1 MSASDK
7 KQPPAPPTGPTP
19 LISDKYLDIPS
30 QRLYYLSL
38 GLMCQAI
45 KFVDFSW
52 YIISGEGI
60 ASCRK
65 WLFVDFAYCV
75 ILTQL
80 RIPRLTYS
88 KAVVLLQIALLWFLD
103 GIMFGG
109 ISLNLPVKPSD
120 FGSTNSHASM
130 STSEPSSF
138 LDYIAPLTFGMLS
151 PYAPKDAHLVG
162 QHTVRMS
169 PISTAQLN
177 PEALSFCLSS
187 PNSFVLVPV
196 LLNNTSPAEVK
207 FSLTPLGQDV
217 PEFFELTAKEL
228 KAIEQDRLA
237 ASQASRPTTSAQD
250 SEDYDEYDNDEDT
263 VADPRGTHTSLQ
275 STQSIAH
282 LRISRPGTLRLV
294 SLLDHS
300 RIPVRIPYSATATI
314 VPCPAVQFVDKE
326 PAEGNVRCSGHES
339 DLQLMIRV
347 YGVPPLSLRWL
358 KTINGRRE
366 HFLVEGI
373 ENNDI
378 PSKSTSG
385 ARQGVAEEMK
395 IPLTIAL
402 DTPGTYLYALEEVTD
417 SVGNVVRIGSDTP
430 VGASA
435 SSQTKTTRSLVVLR
449 RPKVSFRGCGPGS
462 PTSLLIGSEAS
473 LSIGINDSDDF
484 DSPWEVSIKYEP
496 SDAGE
501 KGGKRHKSWN
511 KVLKTQGSRGDL
523 NVRASGPGDYTIVGV
538 QGKWCSGDVL
548 APESCRV
555 VEKPLP
561 TAEIEWKRI
570 HECSGD
576 TGVSASL
583 VLRGT
588 PPFQVFYRMQ
598 RDNETPRDL
607 SKTFSTS
614 RGELTLQPERSG
626 HYKFTFTQM
635 SDTHYK
641 KVELK
646 GPSIDQVVHPL
657 AAADFVTTQGSNR
670 RRISSCDGDTVSVDV
685 DLRAHGISRCKL
697 SAPEARKT
705 SKYKG
710 SNLRESQYR
719 FRYRKGLT
727 ATERHL
733 TSISA
738 MSIEDVYKCKRPV
751 SVPGITVS
759 VRGVKATAKFYGSSS
774 KRFTTVLENEPA
786 NLPLRLTG
794 DAPWRIKYRHVGDT
808 KVITRTLTNP
818 NDNLIVA
825 QRGTFEILDITDSHC
840 PGSVITEASTFE
852 VNWVP
857 RPSAKLSSQTKS
869 IYEPHNSSH
878 ILPPVCEGTPDYV
891 DLDLKGLLRPVNI
904 HFSDTYKNGIGR
916 PPFEIMY
923 NIGQNDNGGTKVIGQ
938 PTFNSIQ
945 PRTRFQLQ
953 TSYPGRMYYEVK
965 QIGDAEYPL
974 AKHRHAVIPR
984 GDRLLFEQEIFM
996 RPSARFRNRN
1006 RMSYCLND
1014 HFTPLDAL
1022 STDGTVL
1029 FEGAPPFSLK
1039 LSIKNLG
1046 TSEVD
1051 RTTVKV
1057 FERSWKVDL
1066 ASYMFR
1072 SVGPHLVTIEF
1083 VQDASNCAPATLDP
1097 LASSIWVDVA
1107 ETAAIVPFDRRVD
1120 YCVGEATQ
1128 FQLEGIPPWNIGY
1141 RINGKTYT
1149 HEAKVSPFSLVQ
1161 QQPGEF
1167 TITSIA
1173 HQQKLCKAA
1182 VADVHFNVH
1191 PLPSA
1196 QVGHGKRIYQDI
1208 HEGDQAEIVFTL
1220 IGEPPFTFTYQR
1232 SELGPKKSD
1241 KPGKILETHTVSRVM
1256 TNEYSVF
1263 SALEGT
1269 WTVTSISDRY
1279 CRYPSPQPDIGTEK
1293 QRT

>member
-1 MSASDK
+1 MSDPDK
-7 KQPPAPPTGPTP
+7 KQQPLPSLPTP

-38 GLMCQAI
+38 GLLCQAI
-45 KFVDFSW
+45 KVVDFSW
-52 YIISGEGI
+52 YLVSGDESS

-65 WLFVDFAYCV
+65 WLFVDFAYCAL
-75 ILTQL
+75 LTQL

-88 KAVVLLQIALLWFLD
+88 KAVVLLQIALLWFFD
-103 GIMFGG
+103 GLMFGG
-109 ISLNLPVKPSD
+109 ISLNLSYKTTDIGYLS
-120 FGSTNSHASM
+120 SSNSHVLT
-130 STSEPSSF
+130 STSEPFSF
-138 LDYIAPLTFGMLS
+138 LDYIAPLSFGIFTAS
-151 PYAPKDAHLVG
+151 GSKDAHLVG

-177 PEALSFCLSS
+177 PDALSFCLSP
-187 PNSFVLVPV
+187 PNNFVLIPV

-207 FSLTPLGQDV
+207 FSLTSLGQDV
-217 PEFFELTAKEL
+217 PEFFELTSKDL
-228 KAIEQDRLA
+228 KHIEQDRVA
-237 ASQASRPTTSAQD
+237 ALETSRPTSTRD
-250 SEDYDEYDNDEDT
+250 SGEYDEYDDDDDS
-263 VADPRGTHTSLQ
+263 VQLPQHSHTSLQ
-275 STQSIAH
+275 STQSIVH
-282 LRISRPGTLRLV
+282 IRVTRPGTLRLE

-300 RIPVRIPYSATATI
+300 RVPVRISYSSFVTI
-314 VPCPAVQFVDKE
+314 VPCPTVQFVDKE
-326 PAEGNVRCSGHES
+326 PSEGNIRCSGQDS

-347 YGVPPLSLRWL
+347 HGVPPLSLRWL

-373 ENNDI
+373 ENNDA
-378 PSKSTSG
+378 PDTG
-385 ARQGVAEEMK
+385 GRRGLAEDMK
-395 IPLTIAL
+395 IPLTVAL
-402 DTPGTYLYALEEVTD
+402 DTPGTYLYALEEVAD
-417 SVGNVVRIGSDTP
+417 SVGNVVRIGSDVSVSTS
-430 VGASA
+430 GST
-435 SSQTKTTRSLVVLR
+435 QTKTTRSLVVLR
-449 RPKVSFRGCGPGS
+449 RPKVSFKSCGPGT
-462 PTSLLIGSEAS
+462 PASLLIGSETALPIS
-473 LSIGINDSDDF
+473 VNDADEF
-484 DSPWEVSIKYEP
+484 DSPWEVSLRYEP
-496 SDAGE
+496 SNAGE
-501 KGGKRHKSWN
+501 NAKGTKRYKPWS
-511 KVLKTQGSRGDL
+511 KTLKTQGTRRDINL
-523 NVRASGPGDYTIVGV
+523 RASAPGDYSIVGV
-538 QGKWCSGDVL
+538 KGKWCSGDVL
-548 APESCRV
+548 APESCQV

-588 PPFQVFYRMQ
+588 PPFQVYYRMQ

-646 GPSIDQVVHPL
+646 GPSIDQVIHPL
-657 AAADFVTTQGSNR
+657 AAADFVTQGSNR

-685 DLRAHGISRCKL
+685 DLRGTGPWNLEMQVVGPRSSDNIQVEGIETSRKAI
-697 SAPEARKT
+697 SIPIP
-705 SKYKG
+705 
-710 SNLRESQYR
+710 
-719 FRYRKGLT
+719 KGLRSDGET
-727 ATERHL
+727 FD
-733 TSISA
+733 INIV
-738 MSIEDVYKCKRPV
+738 SIEDVYKCKRPV
-751 SVPGITVS
+751 SVPSITVS
-759 VRGVKATAKFYGSSS
+759 VRNVKATAKFYGISG
-774 KRFTTVLENEPA
+774 KRSTTVLENEPA

-794 DAPWRIKYRHVGDT
+794 DAPWRIKYRHADD
-808 KVITRTLTNP
+808 KKIITRTLTNP
-818 NDNLIVA
+818 NDNLIVTE
-825 QRGTFEILDITDSHC
+825 RGTYEILDISDSHC
-840 PGSVITEASTFE
+840 PGSVISDASTFD

-857 RPSAKLSSQTKS
+857 RPSAKLSPQIKS

-878 ILPPVCEGTPDYV
+878 ILPPVCEGTADHV
-891 DLDLKGLLRPVNI
+891 DLDLK
-904 HFSDTYKNGIGR
+904 GR

-923 NIGQNDNGGTKVIGQ
+923 NIAQNNNGGTKVIGQ

-974 AKHRHAVIPR
+974 AKHRNAVIPR
-984 GDRLLFEQEIFM
+984 GDRLLFEQEILM

-1014 HFTPLDAL
+1014 QFTPLDAL

-1029 FEGAPPFSLK
+1029 LEGSPPFSLK

-1051 RTTVKV
+1051 RTTVEV
-1057 FERSWKVDL
+1057 FDYSWKVDL
-1066 ASYMFR
+1066 PSYAFR
-1072 SVGPHLVTIEF
+1072 SVGPHLVTIES
-1083 VQDASNCAPATLDP
+1083 VHDASKCAPAALDP
-1097 LASSIWVDVA
+1097 LASSVWVDVA

-1120 YCVGEATQ
+1120 YCVGEVTQ

-1141 RINGKTYT
+1141 RINGKSHA

-1161 QQPGEF
+1161 QHPGEF

-1173 HQQKLCKAA
+1173 HQQKLCKAV
-1182 VADVHFNVH
+1182 VADLHFNVH

-1220 IGEPPFTFTYQR
+1220 IGEPPFAFTYQR
-1232 SELGPKKSD
+1232 SELGPKKGG
-1241 KPGKILETHTVSRVM
+1241 KPGKVLETHTVSRIM

-1263 SALEGT
+1263 SALEG
-1269 WTVTSISDRY
+1269 VFYYRNLDSNVNF
-1279 CRYPSPQPDIGTEK
+1279 
-1293 QRT
+1293 

>member
-1 MSASDK
+1 
-7 KQPPAPPTGPTP
+7 
-19 LISDKYLDIPS
+19 
-30 QRLYYLSL
+30 
-38 GLMCQAI
+38 
-45 KFVDFSW
+45 
-52 YIISGEGI
+52 
-60 ASCRK
+60 
-65 WLFVDFAYCV
+65 
-75 ILTQL
+75 
-80 RIPRLTYS
+80 
-88 KAVVLLQIALLWFLD
+88 
-103 GIMFGG
+103 MFG
-109 ISLNLPVKPSD
+109 
-120 FGSTNSHASM
+120 SHALA
-130 STSEPSSF
+130 STLEPFSF
-138 LDYIAPLTFGMLS
+138 FDYIAPLTFGIIAPS
-151 PYAPKDAHLVG
+151 GPKDAHLIG

-177 PEALSFCLSS
+177 PDALSFCLSP
-187 PNSFVLVPV
+187 PNNFVLVPV
-196 LLNNTSPAEVK
+196 LLNNSNPAEVK

-217 PEFFELTAKEL
+217 PEILELTAKDL

-237 ASQASRPTTSAQD
+237 AIQASRPTMSGRD
-250 SEDYDEYDNDEDT
+250 LDDYDEYDDDEDS
-263 VADPRGTHTSLQ
+263 VQRPQGLQSLQ
-275 STQSIAH
+275 STQSLVHI
-282 LRISRPGTLRLV
+282 RVTRPGTLRLQ
-294 SLLDHS
+294 SILDHS
-300 RIPVRIPYSATATI
+300 RVPVRIAYPSSVTV

-326 PAEGNVRCSGHES
+326 PAEGNVRCSGHDA
-339 DLQLMIRV
+339 DLQLIISV
-347 YGVPPLSLRWL
+347 HGVPPLSLRWL

-373 ENNDI
+373 ENNDVS
-378 PSKSTSG
+378 SKS
-385 ARQGVAEEMK
+385 ARRGVAEEMK
-395 IPLTIAL
+395 IPLAVAL
-402 DTPGTYLYALEEVTD
+402 DIPGTYLYALEEVTD
-417 SVGNVVRIGSDTP
+417 SVGNVVRIGSDASA
-430 VGASA
+430 GASR
-435 SSQTKTTRSLVVLR
+435 SIETKTTRSLVVLR
-449 RPKVSFRGCGPGS
+449 RPKVSFKACGPGS

-473 LSIGINDSDDF
+473 LPIAVNDSDEF
-484 DSPWEVSIKYEP
+484 DSPWEISLKYEP
-496 SDAGE
+496 SNVED
-501 KGGKRHKSWN
+501 KGRRHN
-511 KVLKTQGSRGDL
+511 KPWTKTLKTQGNQRDL
-523 NVRASGPGDYTIVGV
+523 NVRASAPGEYSIVGV

-588 PPFQVFYRMQ
+588 PPFQVYYRMQ
-598 RDNETPRDL
+598 RDNEEPRDL
-607 SKTFSTS
+607 TKTFSTS

-626 HYKFTFTQM
+626 HYKFTFTQI

-641 KVELK
+641 KVELQ
-646 GPSIDQVVHPL
+646 GPI
-657 AAADFVTTQGSNR
+657 
-670 RRISSCDGDTVSVDV
+670 
-685 DLRAHGISRCKL
+685 
-697 SAPEARKT
+697 
-705 SKYKG
+705 
-710 SNLRESQYR
+710 
-719 FRYRKGLT
+719 
-727 ATERHL
+727 
-733 TSISA
+733 
-738 MSIEDVYKCKRPV
+738 SIEDAYKCKRPV

-759 VRGVKATAKFYGSSS
+759 VRGVKATAKFYGSGGRRSI
-774 KRFTTVLENEPA
+774 TVLENESA

-794 DAPWRIKYRHVGDT
+794 DAPWRIKYRHVDNN

-818 NDNLIVA
+818 NDNLVVT
-825 QRGTFEILDITDSHC
+825 QRGTFEILDIADSHC
-840 PGSVITEASTFE
+840 PGTVITDASTFE

-857 RPSAKLSSQTKS
+857 RPSAKLSAQTKS
-869 IYEPHNSSH
+869 IYDPHNSSH
-878 ILPPVCEGTPDYV
+878 ILPPVCEGTANHV
-891 DLDLKGLLRPVNI
+891 DLDLK
-904 HFSDTYKNGIGR
+904 GR

-923 NIGQNDNGGTKVIGQ
+923 NIGQNDNGGTKVVGQ

-974 AKHRHAVIPR
+974 AKHRNAVIR
-984 GDRLLFEQEIFM
+984 RSDRLLFEQEILM

-1006 RMSYCLND
+1006 RMTYCLND
-1014 HFTPLDAL
+1014 QFTSLDAL

-1029 FEGAPPFSLK
+1029 FEGSPPFTLK

-1051 RTTVKV
+1051 RTTVEV
-1057 FERSWKVDL
+1057 FDHSWKVDL
-1066 ASYMFR
+1066 PSYVFR
-1072 SVGPHLVTIEF
+1072 SVGPHLVTIES
-1083 VQDASNCAPATLDP
+1083 VHDASKCAPAALDP

-1141 RINGKTYT
+1141 RINGKSYT
-1149 HEAKVSPFSLVQ
+1149 HEARLSPFSLVQ

-1182 VADVHFNVH
+1182 VADLQFKVH

-1232 SELGPKKSD
+1232 SELGSKKNG

-1279 CRYPSPQPDIGTEK
+1279 CRYPSAQPDLGTEK
-1293 QRT
+1293 